1 MKTLLGTKIGMTQL
15 FGEDGR
21 VTPVTVI
28 QAGPCVVTQKK
39 TVETDGYAAT
49 QIAFGDVKAKKLNRP
64 LMGHLK
70 KAGAGLKKHLIEV
83 RGEDDL
89 AVGDTVTVEV
99 FAAGDPVKVS
109 GVSKG
114 KGFQGVM
121 KRHNFKGGPGAH
133 GAHFHRAPGSI
144 GASADPAR
152 VFPGTRLPG
161 QMGNTK
167 VTQPGLSVVS
177 DGRRARSPAGQGRG
191 PGEQGLPGRHSRVVS
206 YACDFQDR

>member
-1 MKTLLGTKIGMTQL
+1 MKTLLGTKLGMTQL
-15 FGEDGR
+15 FGPDGT

-49 QIAFGDVKAKKLNRP
+49 QIAYGDVKAKKLNKP
-64 LMGHLK
+64 LLGHLK
-70 KAGAGLKKHLIEV
+70 KAGAPPKKHLVEV
-83 RGEDDL
+83 PGESDL
-89 AVGDTVTVEV
+89 SVGDQVTVEAFV
-99 FAAGDPVKVS
+99 AGDAIKVT

-121 KRHNFKGGPGAH
+121 KRHNFKGGPASH

-152 VFPGTRLPG
+152 VYPGTRLPG
-161 QMGNTK
+161 QMGNKT
-167 VTQPGLSVVS
+167 VTQLGLTVVATDAERNLLLVKGAVPGSTGSLVVV
-177 DGRRARSPAGQGRG
+177 RG
-191 PGEQGLPGRHSRVVS
+191 
-206 YACDFQDR
+206 

>member
-28 QAGPCVVTQKK
+28 QAGPCIVTQKK

-49 QIAFGDVKAKKLNRP
+49 QIAFGDVKAKKLNKP

-99 FAAGDPVKVS
+99 FAPGDAIKVS

-121 KRHNFKGGPGAH
+121 KRHNFRGGPGAH

-177 DGRRARSPAGQGRG
+177 TDTERDLLLVKGAVPGSKGSLVVIRG
-191 PGEQGLPGRHSRVVS
+191 
-206 YACDFQDR
+206 